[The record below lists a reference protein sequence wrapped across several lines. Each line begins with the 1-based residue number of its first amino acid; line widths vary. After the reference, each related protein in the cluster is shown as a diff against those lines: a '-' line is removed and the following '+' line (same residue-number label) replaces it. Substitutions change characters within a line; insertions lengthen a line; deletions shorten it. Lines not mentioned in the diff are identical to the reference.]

1 MAGRDPSEL
10 REEMAH
16 AEGSQQRA
24 GPWRDRLYG
33 RIRVS
38 KGTMDKIVIGLIV
51 LLLAALAL
59 GIATGNR

>member
-1 MAGRDPSEL
+1 MQGRDPREL

-16 AEGSQQRA
+16 AEGSQKRA
-24 GPWRDRLYG
+24 GPWRDNLYG